1 MSAPQ
6 IIWSPS
12 EGTAST
18 DVCGSQN
25 TPSQKHISPL
35 TGLAVPPP
43 EKSFLPLLV
52 IEWPHNPAGHE
63 RTVWGCMAC
72 HASSP
77 QGVRHSALRSW
88 GQMTAPPPH
97 PLPSQSSP
105 IQTAHPVTFMS
116 RALGETEAC
125 RPAPPRRPQARD
137 QGPGTLCLCE
147 GLLGSGR
154 LFPDGTSTANVSFKR
169 PRPVSLCHPRTKH
182 PRRPLLR
189 WRRQVQSSK
198 APRLT
203 SCGIASQ
210 GSVGAQGGSDL
221 HPHKAKPPPPHRR
234 GHLRRP
240 GEGSAAGD
248 GMWGSPEVGW

>member
-1 MSAPQ
+1 MGLHGMPRVQPTGCSPQ
-6 IIWSPS
+6 RPAELGTDDCPPTPSPALTELPHPDCPSGDLHEQGTGGDRSLQTSPS
-12 EGTAST
+12 
-18 DVCGSQN
+18 Q
-25 TPSQKHISPL
+25 TPP
-35 TGLAVPPP
+35 G
-43 EKSFLPLLV
+43 
-52 IEWPHNPAGHE
+52 
-63 RTVWGCMAC
+63 
-72 HASSP
+72 
-77 QGVRHSALRSW
+77 
-88 GQMTAPPPH
+88 
-97 PLPSQSSP
+97 
-105 IQTAHPVTFMS
+105 
-116 RALGETEAC
+116 
-125 RPAPPRRPQARD
+125 

-210 GSVGAQGGSDL
+210 GSVGAQGGGDL
-221 HPHKAKPPPPHRR
+221 HPHRAKPPPPHRR